1 MDHSIIKSLLRKDF
15 YEQNQ
20 TRLKASLFED
30 EVRDLYNVIT
40 EAHDRYDHDLC
51 SNELN
56 LLYEQQH
63 PVATRSE
70 KEVISDLI
78 ERISQSSDISNEV
91 ASDILLDLY
100 RKTEGLKIANYGI
113 SISEGRFE
121 ALEEVKNLIS
131 KIDEDFEPDDLPQ
144 PCRLTID
151 ELMATASDA
160 NRWQF
165 NIPTLSR
172 HVYGIGP
179 GEFMV
184 VFALSNVG
192 KSAFGISLC
201 FAPGGFVSQGAKC
214 MIVGNEEVV
223 ARTRLRAVIAYSG
236 VSARQIAEGSG
247 VEGQTKFSEIEDQV
261 EFIDAQGLDLNT
273 IEACIKRFEP
283 DVVIVDVADKIVI
296 PGNFNAGHERLR
308 ALYVRLRET
317 AKTYNCMLLGVS
329 QASAE
334 AHNRTILPFT
344 MMENSKIGK
353 ASEADLICG
362 IGAYDDPD
370 DNTRYLSISKNKLNG
385 WHGTEAVQLQT
396 EVNRYVA

>member
-1 MDHSIIKSLLRKDF
+1 
-15 YEQNQ
+15 
-20 TRLKASLFED
+20 
-30 EVRDLYNVIT
+30 
-40 EAHDRYDHDLC
+40 
-51 SNELN
+51 
-56 LLYEQQH
+56 
-63 PVATRSE
+63 
-70 KEVISDLI
+70 
-78 ERISQSSDISNEV
+78 
-91 ASDILLDLY
+91 
-100 RKTEGLKIANYGI
+100 
-113 SISEGRFE
+113 
-121 ALEEVKNLIS
+121 
-131 KIDEDFEPDDLPQ
+131 
-144 PCRLTID
+144 
-151 ELMATASDA
+151 
-160 NRWQF
+160 
-165 NIPTLSR
+165 
-172 HVYGIGP
+172 
-179 GEFMV
+179 
-184 VFALSNVG
+184 
-192 KSAFGISLC
+192 
-201 FAPGGFVSQGAKC
+201 

-223 ARTRLRAVIAYSG
+223 ARTRLRAMIAYTG
-236 VSARQIAEGSG
+236 VSARQIADGKG
-247 VEGQTKFSEIEDQV
+247 VEVQNTFADIEDQV

>member
-70 KEVISDLI
+70 KEVIADLI
-78 ERISQSSDISNEV
+78 ERISQSPDVSNEV

-151 ELMATASDA
+151 ELMAYENLGFAKACNLGATFA
-160 NRWQF
+160 NSKWILF
-165 NIPTLSR
+165 LNPDSLLENTLRSAKLFR
-172 HVYGIGP
+172 CQNLYLIHFV
-179 GEFMV
+179 
-184 VFALSNVG
+184 LLG
-192 KSAFGISLC
+192 KNYKLHSLC
-201 FAPGGFVSQGAKC
+201 LC
-214 MIVGNEEVV
+214 MRRLVYMRQQRHYHKAIVCIHYCTKSIHQPD
-223 ARTRLRAVIAYSG
+223 RPDTSAVFHQPYNKDCPAC
-236 VSARQIAEGSG
+236 
-247 VEGQTKFSEIEDQV
+247 
-261 EFIDAQGLDLNT
+261 LNT
-273 IEACIKRFEP
+273 LQQYTLNN
-283 DVVIVDVADKIVI
+283 D
-296 PGNFNAGHERLR
+296 
-308 ALYVRLRET
+308 
-317 AKTYNCMLLGVS
+317 
-329 QASAE
+329 
-334 AHNRTILPFT
+334 RT
-344 MMENSKIGK
+344 K
-353 ASEADLICG
+353 AQ
-362 IGAYDDPD
+362 
-370 DNTRYLSISKNKLNG
+370 N
-385 WHGTEAVQLQT
+385 
-396 EVNRYVA
+396 